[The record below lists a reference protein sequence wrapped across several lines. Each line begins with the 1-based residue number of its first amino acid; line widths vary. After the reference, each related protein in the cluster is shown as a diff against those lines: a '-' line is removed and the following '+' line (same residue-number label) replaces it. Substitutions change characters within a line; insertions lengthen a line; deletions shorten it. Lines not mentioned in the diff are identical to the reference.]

1 MKFPFESPSNLQQKI
16 QLMIHWTHSLPNVL
30 ITAVMFTAS
39 YEWLNYARK
48 SKASLSTP
56 NKLSKKTRKLKTSL
70 RNYLHYSFIF
80 YFHSF
85 EKWIKWNWQE
95 DKERNGQKKH
105 GLSPSHHTLYTFC
118 RKDVHWWVLVIY
130 ILWVFFDLQNYIRYI
145 YINSTFINYIFDNIL
160 ILKNLYTTCTT

>member
-1 MKFPFESPSNLQQKI
+1 
-16 QLMIHWTHSLPNVL
+16 
-30 ITAVMFTAS
+30 MFTAS

-145 YINSTFINYIFDNIL
+145 YKFYVHKLYFWQHIDIEELIHDLYNINICVSIRTGIPFQFATLWSEVYVND
-160 ILKNLYTTCTT
+160 KW